1 LAFLLWQA
9 GLLENNDMKSVNGRR
24 AMAELL
30 PFLSI
35 DRDLPDIVVEDD
47 DGKYVELT
55 DRIQYRFEARD
66 NDDQ

>member
-1 LAFLLWQA
+1 
-9 GLLENNDMKSVNGRR
+9 MKSVNGRR